1 MHTQQLPLEYIIIS
15 GWEQDLEGQGY
26 GTSALMREER

>member
-15 GWEQDLEGQGY
+15 VWEQDLEGLGY
-26 GTSALMREER
+26 GTSVLMREER